1 MPSLKDAAELTE
13 QLQELTAQLHSE
25 LTEGEVDFDRMIELA
40 DRISE
45 HADGLAGAFNTVND
59 ALSQRI
65 TQVRDGSQGDSGEQE
80 ESQQSGSKGKRGGS

>member
-1 MPSLKDAAELTE
+1 MPSLKEAAQLTE

-25 LTEGEVDFDRMIELA
+25 LTEGDVDFERMIELA

-45 HADGLAGAFNTVND
+45 NADGLASAFNTVND

-65 TQVRDGSQGDSGEQE
+65 TEVRDGAKRGNE
-80 ESQQSGSKGKRGGS
+80 ESGSDRPKAKSKRGSR